1 MGLTAKE
8 RRGHLDDL
16 FHKLNPCDFKIK
28 QHAKLPLK
36 IIVNLY
42 KTTLKKGSTFKENI
56 LTC

>member
-1 MGLTAKE
+1 MGLRAKE
-8 RRGHLDDL
+8 RLGALTWS
-16 FHKLNPCDFKIK
+16 FPKLNHCAFKIK
-28 QHAKLPLK
+28 HAKLPLK